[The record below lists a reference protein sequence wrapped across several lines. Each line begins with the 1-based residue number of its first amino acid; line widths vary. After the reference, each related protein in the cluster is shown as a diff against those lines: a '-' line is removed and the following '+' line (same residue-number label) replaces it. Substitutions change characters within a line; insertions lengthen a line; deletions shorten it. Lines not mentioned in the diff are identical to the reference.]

1 MKKTYSIKG
10 MHCMSCKKIIEMELE
25 DKVNKISID
34 VNSGKVEID
43 FSEDKISEK
52 EIIEKITKLG
62 YKVLK

>member
-1 MKKTYSIKG
+1 
-10 MHCMSCKKIIEMELE
+10 MSCKKLIEMELS

-52 EIIEKITKLG
+52 EIIETITKLG